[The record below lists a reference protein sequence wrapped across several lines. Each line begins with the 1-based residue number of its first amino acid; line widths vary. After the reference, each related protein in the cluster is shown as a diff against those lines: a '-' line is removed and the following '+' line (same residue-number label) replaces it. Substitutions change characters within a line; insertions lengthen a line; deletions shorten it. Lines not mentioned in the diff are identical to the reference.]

1 MKRYIHCLILTL
13 LLLTA
18 LPSYAV
24 LKERDISSSLSIL
37 RQELNTY
44 RHDLDKQQNDLRIQQ
59 QMVVKELITV
69 GNQSQQNALMLYSQK
84 EGNIFDLTYACHAAT
99 EQYRQF
105 RNNAAPFRDYITNTN
120 TEVSRYDSL
129 ISDLSNMYTGALS
142 PKAKLDRNVC
152 LTLAINIRRTLADNN
167 EQMKQYIT
175 LYNRTE
181 DGLKNLND
189 YANMRYGEIQR
200 SIFNNGGEN
209 YIAILHDLN
218 KEYHLTLSSVLMK
231 YRPVHHALSEWDG
244 RVILGFF
251 IALFIGVLIAT
262 GLNYLI
268 IGFIFTYLVKHG
280 KIDFL
285 FQWFDKR
292 KASIQTSA
300 SSRKDENPSKEQEI
314 DLRMVQSKA
323 SFTAKRRTIIATS
336 TVITFA
342 LLLGLLRQTVA
353 QNFFVMA
360 TGLLMEFAWLMA
372 AILLSLLIRLDGVQI
387 KNGLRI
393 YAPVMTVCFLVIAF
407 RIILIPNTLVNL
419 IFPPMLLVCAVW
431 QWRVVKHYQKRLP
444 KSDVFYTTM
453 SLIVFVFS
461 VIASLIGYT
470 LLSVEA
476 LIWWTMQ
483 LTCIL
488 TITCLSSMLKGYGN
502 DPRRL
507 FFDKNTSITRTWLFR
522 FFYYALLPI
531 SGALSIILSIYWA
544 ADVFNLSDT
553 TLQIFSM
560 RLIDTKNFT
569 FSIFKA
575 VQVVILFY
583 LFSYFCHTS
592 LNLLHHHFAQSEH
605 DHAIE
610 ENRRE
615 DPQAVVSRT
624 AMWRNVIQVLVWGIW
639 LMISMKIFNIDN
651 SWIVAISAGLST
663 GIGFAMKDILENIY
677 YGISL
682 MAGRIR
688 VGDYVSIDGTRGTVR
703 NISYTST
710 MIEALDGSIISFQ
723 NSQLFTKN
731 YKNLTKNH
739 GYELA
744 IIPVGVAYGSNV
756 AEVKE
761 LAAAAVKRI
770 ERKNYI
776 KYINTVF
783 VNFGDNS
790 IDFKVLAWVDSRKQ
804 IYATGEIYEA
814 LYNTLNEHQIE
825 IPYPQRDVHI
835 KSDST
840 MTLKDT
846 PKA

>member
-59 QMVVKELITV
+59 QMVVKELLTV
-69 GNQSQQNALMLYSQK
+69 DNQSQQNALMLYSQK

-167 EQMKQYIT
+167 DQMKQYIT

-181 DGLKNLND
+181 EGLKNLND

-244 RVILGFF
+244 RIILGFF
-251 IALFIGVLIAT
+251 VALFIGVLIAT

-560 RLIDTKNFT
+560 RL
-569 FSIFKA
+569 
-575 VQVVILFY
+575 
-583 LFSYFCHTS
+583 YFCHTS

-814 LYNTLNEHQIE
+814 LYNTLNEHHIE

>member
-1 MKRYIHCLILTL
+1 MQKYIHWVLLSL
-13 LLLTA
+13 LLFVVT
-18 LPSYAV
+18 PSHAV
-24 LKERDISSSLSIL
+24 LKERDINSSLSIL
-37 RQELNTY
+37 RQELYSY
-44 RHDLDKQQNDLRIQQ
+44 RQDLEKQQNGLRMQQ
-59 QMVVKELITV
+59 QMVVKELISV
-69 GNQSQQNALMLYSQK
+69 DNQSQQNALMLYSQK

-99 EQYRQF
+99 EQYKQF
-105 RNNAAPFRDYITNTN
+105 RDNAAPFRDYINNTN

-129 ISDLSNMYTGALS
+129 INDLSNMYTGALTT
-142 PKAKLDRNVC
+142 KAKVDRNVC

-167 EQMKQYIT
+167 DQMKQYIV

-181 DGLKNLND
+181 EGLKNLND

-209 YIAILHDLN
+209 YITILRNLS
-218 KEYHLTLSSVLMK
+218 KEYNMTVTSVVMK

-244 RVILGFF
+244 RVIFGFF
-251 IALFIGVLIAT
+251 IALFFGVLIAV
-262 GLNYLI
+262 GLNYLL
-268 IGFIFTYLVKHG
+268 IGFLFTYLVRHG

-285 FQWFDKR
+285 FQWIDKR
-292 KASIQTSA
+292 KAGILAQPHSGKEADTSKTVA
-300 SSRKDENPSKEQEI
+300 QDQ
-314 DLRMVQSKA
+314 DMVRTKA

-342 LLLGLLRQTVA
+342 LMLGLLRQA
-353 QNFFVMA
+353 ISQHFFFMA
-360 TGLLMEFAWLMA
+360 SGLLVEFAWLMA
-372 AILLSLLIRLDGVQI
+372 AILLSLLIRLDGEQI

-393 YAPVMTVCFLVIAF
+393 YAPVLTVCFLVISF

-419 IFPPMLLVCAVW
+419 IFPPMLFICALW
-431 QWRVVKHYQKRLP
+431 QWRMVKRYQKKLP

-453 SLIVFVFS
+453 SLIVFIFS
-461 VIASLIGYT
+461 VIASLVGYA

-488 TITCLSSMLKGYGN
+488 TITCASSLLKGYGN
-502 DPRRL
+502 NPHRR
-507 FFDKNTSITRTWLFR
+507 FFDKETSIMRTWLFR

-531 SGALSIILSIYWA
+531 LGAISIIVSIYWA

-553 TLQIFSM
+553 TLHIFSM

-569 FSIFKA
+569 FSLFKA
-575 VQVVILFY
+575 VQVIVLFY
-583 LFSYFCHTS
+583 IFSYISHTS

-610 ENRRE
+610 EKRRE

-639 LMISMKIFNIDN
+639 LLISMKIFNIDN

-688 VGDYVSIDGTRGTVR
+688 VGDYVSIDGMRGTVR

-744 IIPVGVAYGSNV
+744 VIPVGVAYGSNV

-840 MTLKDT
+840 MTLKEA

>member
-167 EQMKQYIT
+167 DQMKQYIT

-181 DGLKNLND
+181 EGLKNLND
-189 YANMRYGEIQR
+189 YANMRYSEIQR

-419 IFPPMLLVCAVW
+419 IFPPMLLICAVW

-814 LYNTLNEHQIE
+814 LYNTLNGHHIE
-825 IPYPQRDVHI
+825 IP
-835 KSDST
+835 
-840 MTLKDT
+840 
-846 PKA
+846 

>member
-167 EQMKQYIT
+167 DQMKQYIT

-181 DGLKNLND
+181 EGLKNLND
-189 YANMRYGEIQR
+189 YANMRYSEIQR

-419 IFPPMLLVCAVW
+419 IFPPMLLICAVW

-835 KSDST
+835 KVT
-840 MTLKDT
+840 A
-846 PKA
+846 P

>member
-167 EQMKQYIT
+167 DQMKQYIT

-181 DGLKNLND
+181 EGLKNLND
-189 YANMRYGEIQR
+189 YANMRYSEIQR

-323 SFTAKRRTIIATS
+323 SFTAKHRTIIATS

-419 IFPPMLLVCAVW
+419 IFPPMLLICAVW

-814 LYNTLNEHQIE
+814 LYNTLNEHHIE

-835 KSDST
+835 KSDA
-840 MTLKDT
+840 
-846 PKA
+846 P

>member
-167 EQMKQYIT
+167 DQMKQYIT

-181 DGLKNLND
+181 EGLKNLND
-189 YANMRYGEIQR
+189 YANMRYSEIQR

-419 IFPPMLLVCAVW
+419 IFPPMLLICAVW

-814 LYNTLNEHQIE
+814 LYNTLNEHHIE

-835 KSDST
+835 KSDA
-840 MTLKDT
+840 
-846 PKA
+846 P

>member
-59 QMVVKELITV
+59 QMVVKELLTV
-69 GNQSQQNALMLYSQK
+69 DNQSQQNALMLYSQK

-167 EQMKQYIT
+167 DQMKQYIT

-181 DGLKNLND
+181 EGLKNLND

-244 RVILGFF
+244 RIILGFF

-300 SSRKDENPSKEQEI
+300 SSRKDEKPSKEQEI

-814 LYNTLNEHQIE
+814 LYNTLNEHHIE

-840 MTLKDT
+840 MTQKDT

>member
-1 MKRYIHCLILTL
+1 
-13 LLLTA
+13 
-18 LPSYAV
+18 
-24 LKERDISSSLSIL
+24 
-37 RQELNTY
+37 
-44 RHDLDKQQNDLRIQQ
+44 
-59 QMVVKELITV
+59 
-69 GNQSQQNALMLYSQK
+69 
-84 EGNIFDLTYACHAAT
+84 
-99 EQYRQF
+99 
-105 RNNAAPFRDYITNTN
+105 
-120 TEVSRYDSL
+120 
-129 ISDLSNMYTGALS
+129 MYVGALT
-142 PKAKLDRNVC
+142 PKAKIDRNVC

-167 EQMKQYIT
+167 DQMKQYIT
-175 LYNRTE
+175 LYNNTE
-181 DGLKNLND
+181 QGLKNLND

-209 YIAILHDLN
+209 YLMVLQN
-218 KEYHLTLSSVLMK
+218 LRKEYSLTLTSVLMK

-244 RVILGFF
+244 RVIFGFF

-262 GLNYLI
+262 GLNYLV
-268 IGFIFTYLVKHG
+268 IGFIFTYLVKNG

-285 FQWFDKR
+285 FHWFDKR
-292 KASIQTSA
+292 KASIQAPSPSD
-300 SSRKDENPSKEQEI
+300 SSNEPTGEATDDQEMI
-314 DLRMVQSKA
+314 HTKA
-323 SFTAKRRTIIATS
+323 SFNAKRRTIIATS

-342 LLLGLLRQTVA
+342 LMLGLLRQAVA

-372 AILLSLLIRLDGVQI
+372 AILLSLLIRLDGEQI

-393 YAPVMTVCFLVIAF
+393 YAPVLTVCFLVIGF

-419 IFPPMLLVCAVW
+419 IFPPMLLICAVW

-461 VIASLIGYT
+461 VVASLVGYT

-488 TITCLSSMLKGYGN
+488 TITCMSSMLKGYGN
-502 DPRRL
+502 NPRRR
-507 FFDKNTSITRTWLFR
+507 FFDKETSITRTWLFR

-553 TLQIFSM
+553 TLHIFSM

-583 LFSYFCHTS
+583 IFSYICHTS

-605 DHAIE
+605 DRAAE
-610 ENRRE
+610 EKRRE
-615 DPQAVVSRT
+615 NPQAVVSRT

-744 IIPVGVAYGSNV
+744 VIPVGVAYGSDA

-761 LAAAAVKRI
+761 LTAAAVKRI
-770 ERKNYI
+770 ERKN
-776 KYINTVF
+776 
-783 VNFGDNS
+783 
-790 IDFKVLAWVDSRKQ
+790 VLAWVDSRKQ

-840 MTLKDT
+840 MTLKEA

>member
-59 QMVVKELITV
+59 QMVVKELLTV

-181 DGLKNLND
+181 EGLKNLND

-300 SSRKDENPSKEQEI
+300 SSRKDEKPSKEQEI

-688 VGDYVSIDGTRGTVR
+688 VGDYVSIDGMRGTVR

-814 LYNTLNEHQIE
+814 LYNTLNEHHIE

-835 KSDST
+835 KSDA
-840 MTLKDT
+840 
-846 PKA
+846 P

>member
-59 QMVVKELITV
+59 QMVVKELLTV
-69 GNQSQQNALMLYSQK
+69 DNQSQQNALMLYSQK

-167 EQMKQYIT
+167 DQMKQYIT

-181 DGLKNLND
+181 EGLKNLND

-251 IALFIGVLIAT
+251 VALFIGVLIAT

-292 KASIQTSA
+292 KASIQASA
-300 SSRKDENPSKEQEI
+300 SSRKDEKPSKEQEI

-560 RLIDTKNFT
+560 RLVDTKNFT

-575 VQVVILFY
+575 VQ
-583 LFSYFCHTS
+583 
-592 LNLLHHHFAQSEH
+592 
-605 DHAIE
+605 
-610 ENRRE
+610 
-615 DPQAVVSRT
+615 
-624 AMWRNVIQVLVWGIW
+624 
-639 LMISMKIFNIDN
+639 
-651 SWIVAISAGLST
+651 AISATRRSICSITTLHRVST
-663 GIGFAMKDILENIY
+663 
-677 YGISL
+677 
-682 MAGRIR
+682 
-688 VGDYVSIDGTRGTVR
+688 T
-703 NISYTST
+703 
-710 MIEALDGSIISFQ
+710 
-723 NSQLFTKN
+723 
-731 YKNLTKNH
+731 
-739 GYELA
+739 
-744 IIPVGVAYGSNV
+744 
-756 AEVKE
+756 
-761 LAAAAVKRI
+761 
-770 ERKNYI
+770 
-776 KYINTVF
+776 
-783 VNFGDNS
+783 
-790 IDFKVLAWVDSRKQ
+790 
-804 IYATGEIYEA
+804 
-814 LYNTLNEHQIE
+814 
-825 IPYPQRDVHI
+825 
-835 KSDST
+835 
-840 MTLKDT
+840 T
-846 PKA
+846 P

>member
-1 MKRYIHCLILTL
+1 MLKYIRCIILPL
-13 LLLTA
+13 LLFVA
-18 LPSYAV
+18 IPSHAV

-37 RQELNTY
+37 RQELNNY
-44 RHDLDKQQNDLRIQQ
+44 RHDLDKQQNDLRLQQ

-99 EQYRQF
+99 EQYKQF
-105 RNNAAPFRDYITNTN
+105 RDNAAPFRDYITNTN

-129 ISDLSNMYTGALS
+129 INDLSNMYIAALT
-142 PKAKLDRNVC
+142 PKAKVDRNVC

-167 EQMKQYIT
+167 AQMKQYIT
-175 LYNRTE
+175 LYNHTE
-181 DGLKNLND
+181 EGLKNLND

-209 YIAILHDLN
+209 YIAILHNLS
-218 KEYHLTLSSVLMK
+218 KEYNLTLTSVLMK

-251 IALFIGVLIAT
+251 IALLIGVMIAV
-262 GLNYLI
+262 GLNYLF

-285 FQWFDKR
+285 FHWFDKR
-292 KASIQTSA
+292 KASIQA
-300 SSRKDENPSKEQEI
+300 SSPSADIKVPTGKAAEDMEL
-314 DLRMVQSKA
+314 LRTKA

-342 LLLGLLRQTVA
+342 LMLGLLRQAVA

-372 AILLSLLIRLDGVQI
+372 AILLSLLVRLDGVQI

-393 YAPVMTVCFLVIAF
+393 YAPVLTVCFLVIVF

-419 IFPPMLLVCAVW
+419 IFPPMLLICAVW
-431 QWRVVKHYQKRLP
+431 QWCVVKHYQKRLP

-461 VIASLIGYT
+461 VVASLVGYT

-488 TITCLSSMLKGYGN
+488 TITCVSSLLKGYGN
-502 DPRRL
+502 NPRRL
-507 FFDKNTSITRTWLFR
+507 FFAKDTSITRTWLFR

-553 TLQIFSM
+553 TLHIFSM

-583 LFSYFCHTS
+583 LFSYISHTS

-605 DHAIE
+605 DHATE

-624 AMWRNVIQVLVWGIW
+624 AMWRNVTQVLVWGIW
-639 LMISMKIFNIDN
+639 LLISMKIFNIDN

-688 VGDYVSIDGTRGTVR
+688 VGDYVSIDGMRGTVR

-744 IIPVGVAYGSNV
+744 VIPVGVAYGTN
-756 AEVKE
+756 ADEVKE
-761 LAAAAVKRI
+761 LLAAAVKRI

-835 KSDST
+835 K
-840 MTLKDT
+840 K
-846 PKA
+846 

>member
-1 MKRYIHCLILTL
+1 
-13 LLLTA
+13 
-18 LPSYAV
+18 
-24 LKERDISSSLSIL
+24 
-37 RQELNTY
+37 
-44 RHDLDKQQNDLRIQQ
+44 
-59 QMVVKELITV
+59 
-69 GNQSQQNALMLYSQK
+69 
-84 EGNIFDLTYACHAAT
+84 
-99 EQYRQF
+99 
-105 RNNAAPFRDYITNTN
+105 
-120 TEVSRYDSL
+120 
-129 ISDLSNMYTGALS
+129 
-142 PKAKLDRNVC
+142 
-152 LTLAINIRRTLADNN
+152 
-167 EQMKQYIT
+167 
-175 LYNRTE
+175 
-181 DGLKNLND
+181 
-189 YANMRYGEIQR
+189 
-200 SIFNNGGEN
+200 
-209 YIAILHDLN
+209 
-218 KEYHLTLSSVLMK
+218 
-231 YRPVHHALSEWDG
+231 
-244 RVILGFF
+244 
-251 IALFIGVLIAT
+251 
-262 GLNYLI
+262 
-268 IGFIFTYLVKHG
+268 
-280 KIDFL
+280 
-285 FQWFDKR
+285 
-292 KASIQTSA
+292 
-300 SSRKDENPSKEQEI
+300 
-314 DLRMVQSKA
+314 
-323 SFTAKRRTIIATS
+323 
-336 TVITFA
+336 
-342 LLLGLLRQTVA
+342 
-353 QNFFVMA
+353 
-360 TGLLMEFAWLMA
+360 
-372 AILLSLLIRLDGVQI
+372 
-387 KNGLRI
+387 
-393 YAPVMTVCFLVIAF
+393 
-407 RIILIPNTLVNL
+407 
-419 IFPPMLLVCAVW
+419 
-431 QWRVVKHYQKRLP
+431 
-444 KSDVFYTTM
+444 
-453 SLIVFVFS
+453 
-461 VIASLIGYT
+461 
-470 LLSVEA
+470 
-476 LIWWTMQ
+476 MQ

-560 RLIDTKNFT
+560 RLVDTKNFT

-814 LYNTLNEHQIE
+814 LYNTLNEHHIE

>member
-59 QMVVKELITV
+59 QMVVKELLTV
-69 GNQSQQNALMLYSQK
+69 DNQSQQNALMLYSQK

-167 EQMKQYIT
+167 DQMKQYIT

-181 DGLKNLND
+181 EGLKNLND

-251 IALFIGVLIAT
+251 VALFIGVLIAT

-292 KASIQTSA
+292 KASIQASA
-300 SSRKDENPSKEQEI
+300 SSRKDEKPSKEQEI

-835 KSDST
+835 K
-840 MTLKDT
+840 K
-846 PKA
+846 

>member
-167 EQMKQYIT
+167 DQMKQYIT

-181 DGLKNLND
+181 EGLKNLND
-189 YANMRYGEIQR
+189 YANMRYSEIQR

-419 IFPPMLLVCAVW
+419 IFPPMLLICAVW

-814 LYNTLNEHQIE
+814 LYNTLNEHHIE
-825 IPYPQRDVHI
+825 IPYPQGDVHI
-835 KSDST
+835 KSDA
-840 MTLKDT
+840 
-846 PKA
+846 P

>member
-1 MKRYIHCLILTL
+1 MQKYIHCLILTV

-18 LPSYAV
+18 LPSHAV

-44 RHDLDKQQNDLRIQQ
+44 RHDLDKQQNDLRLQQ

-99 EQYRQF
+99 EQYKQF

-129 ISDLSNMYTGALS
+129 INDLSNMYTGALT
-142 PKAKLDRNVC
+142 PKAKIDRNVC

-167 EQMKQYIT
+167 DQMKQYIT

-181 DGLKNLND
+181 EGLKNLND

-744 IIPVGVAYGSNV
+744 IIPVSVAYGSNV

-840 MTLKDT
+840 MTQKET

>member
-1 MKRYIHCLILTL
+1 M
-13 LLLTA
+13 
-18 LPSYAV
+18 
-24 LKERDISSSLSIL
+24 
-37 RQELNTY
+37 
-44 RHDLDKQQNDLRIQQ
+44 
-59 QMVVKELITV
+59 
-69 GNQSQQNALMLYSQK
+69 
-84 EGNIFDLTYACHAAT
+84 
-99 EQYRQF
+99 
-105 RNNAAPFRDYITNTN
+105 
-120 TEVSRYDSL
+120 
-129 ISDLSNMYTGALS
+129 
-142 PKAKLDRNVC
+142 
-152 LTLAINIRRTLADNN
+152 
-167 EQMKQYIT
+167 
-175 LYNRTE
+175 
-181 DGLKNLND
+181 
-189 YANMRYGEIQR
+189 
-200 SIFNNGGEN
+200 
-209 YIAILHDLN
+209 
-218 KEYHLTLSSVLMK
+218 
-231 YRPVHHALSEWDG
+231 
-244 RVILGFF
+244 
-251 IALFIGVLIAT
+251 
-262 GLNYLI
+262 
-268 IGFIFTYLVKHG
+268 
-280 KIDFL
+280 
-285 FQWFDKR
+285 
-292 KASIQTSA
+292 
-300 SSRKDENPSKEQEI
+300 
-314 DLRMVQSKA
+314 
-323 SFTAKRRTIIATS
+323 
-336 TVITFA
+336 
-342 LLLGLLRQTVA
+342 A

-372 AILLSLLIRLDGVQI
+372 AILLSLLIRLDGEQI

-393 YAPVMTVCFLVIAF
+393 YAPVLTVCFLVIGF

-419 IFPPMLLVCAVW
+419 IFPPMLLICAVW

-461 VIASLIGYT
+461 VVASLVGYT

-488 TITCLSSMLKGYGN
+488 TITCMSSMLKGYGN
-502 DPRRL
+502 NPRRR
-507 FFDKNTSITRTWLFR
+507 FFDKETSITRTWLFR

-553 TLQIFSM
+553 TLHIFSM

-583 LFSYFCHTS
+583 IFSYICHTS

-605 DHAIE
+605 DRAAE
-610 ENRRE
+610 EKRRE
-615 DPQAVVSRT
+615 NPQAVVSRT

-688 VGDYVSIDGTRGTVR
+688 VGDYVSIDGTR
-703 NISYTST
+703 
-710 MIEALDGSIISFQ
+710 Q

-744 IIPVGVAYGSNV
+744 VIPVGVAYGSDA

-761 LAAAAVKRI
+761 LTAAAVKRI

-840 MTLKDT
+840 MTLKEA

>member
-1 MKRYIHCLILTL
+1 MQRYIHCLILTV

-24 LKERDISSSLSIL
+24 LKERDISSSLTIL

-167 EQMKQYIT
+167 DQMKQYIT

-244 RVILGFF
+244 RIILGFF
-251 IALFIGVLIAT
+251 VALFIGVLIAT

-342 LLLGLLRQTVA
+342 LMLGLLRQTVA

-560 RLIDTKNFT
+560 RLVDTKNFT

-814 LYNTLNEHQIE
+814 LYNTLNEHHIE

-840 MTLKDT
+840 MTQKDT

>member
-1 MKRYIHCLILTL
+1 MQKYIHCLILAVL
-13 LLLTA
+13 LLMA
-18 LPSYAV
+18 LPSHAV

-44 RHDLDKQQNDLRIQQ
+44 RHDLDKQQNDLRLQQ

-99 EQYRQF
+99 EQYKQF

-129 ISDLSNMYTGALS
+129 INDLSNMYTGALT
-142 PKAKLDRNVC
+142 PKAKIDRNVC
-152 LTLAINIRRTLADNN
+152 LTLAIHIRRTLSDNN
-167 EQMKQYIT
+167 DQMKQYIT
-175 LYNRTE
+175 LYNQTE
-181 DGLKNLND
+181 QGLKSLND

-209 YIAILHDLN
+209 YIAILRNLS
-218 KEYHLTLSSVLMK
+218 KEYNLTLTSVLMK
-231 YRPVHHALSEWDG
+231 YRPIHHALSEWDG

-251 IALFIGVLIAT
+251 IALFIGVLIAV

-285 FQWFDKR
+285 FHWFDKR
-292 KASIQTSA
+292 KASIQA
-300 SSRKDENPSKEQEI
+300 SSVSDCSKQLSGEDADNLEMI
-314 DLRMVQSKA
+314 RTKA
-323 SFTAKRRTIIATS
+323 SFTAKRRTIIATT

-342 LLLGLLRQTVA
+342 LMLGLLRQAVA

-393 YAPVMTVCFLVIAF
+393 YAPVLTVCFLVIVF

-419 IFPPMLLVCAVW
+419 VFPPMLLICAVW

-461 VIASLIGYT
+461 VVASLVGYT

-488 TITCLSSMLKGYGN
+488 TITCVSSLLKGYGN
-502 DPRRL
+502 NPRHR
-507 FFDKNTSITRTWLFR
+507 FFDKDTSIMRTWLFR

-583 LFSYFCHTS
+583 LFSYISHTS

-605 DHAIE
+605 DRAAE

-624 AMWRNVIQVLVWGIW
+624 AMWRNVIQVFVWGIW
-639 LMISMKIFNIDN
+639 LLISMKIFNIDN

-744 IIPVGVAYGSNV
+744 VIPVGVAYGTNA

-761 LAAAAVKRI
+761 LIAATVKRI

-790 IDFKVLAWVDSRKQ
+790 IDFKVKMLALEKD
-804 IYATGEIYEA
+804 IMHLE
-814 LYNTLNEHQIE
+814 
-825 IPYPQRDVHI
+825 HI
-835 KSDST
+835 K
-840 MTLKDT
+840 ML
-846 PKA
+846 

>member
-1 MKRYIHCLILTL
+1 MQKYIHCLILTV

-18 LPSYAV
+18 LPSHAV

-37 RQELNTY
+37 RQELNAY
-44 RHDLDKQQNDLRIQQ
+44 RHDLDKQQNDLRLQQ
-59 QMVVKELITV
+59 QMVVKELLTV

-99 EQYRQF
+99 EQYKQF
-105 RNNAAPFRDYITNTN
+105 RDNAAPFRDYITNTN

-129 ISDLSNMYTGALS
+129 INDLSNMYVGALT
-142 PKAKLDRNVC
+142 PKAKIDRNVC

-167 EQMKQYIT
+167 DQMKQYIT
-175 LYNRTE
+175 LYNNTE
-181 DGLKNLND
+181 QGLKNLND

-209 YIAILHDLN
+209 YLMVLQN
-218 KEYHLTLSSVLMK
+218 LRKEYSLTLTSVLMK

-244 RVILGFF
+244 RVIFGFF

-262 GLNYLI
+262 GLNYLV
-268 IGFIFTYLVKHG
+268 IGFIFTYLVKNG

-285 FQWFDKR
+285 FHWFDKR
-292 KASIQTSA
+292 KASIQAPSPSD
-300 SSRKDENPSKEQEI
+300 SSNEPTGEATDDQEMI
-314 DLRMVQSKA
+314 HTKA
-323 SFTAKRRTIIATS
+323 SFNAKRRTIIATS

-342 LLLGLLRQTVA
+342 LMLGLLRQAVA

-372 AILLSLLIRLDGVQI
+372 AILLSLLIRLDGEQI

-393 YAPVMTVCFLVIAF
+393 YAPVLTVCFLVIGF

-419 IFPPMLLVCAVW
+419 IFPPMLLICAVW

-461 VIASLIGYT
+461 VVASLVGYT

-488 TITCLSSMLKGYGN
+488 TITCMSSMLKGYGN
-502 DPRRL
+502 NPRRR
-507 FFDKNTSITRTWLFR
+507 FFDKETSITRTWLFR

-553 TLQIFSM
+553 TLHIFSM

-583 LFSYFCHTS
+583 IFSYICHTS

-605 DHAIE
+605 DRAAE
-610 ENRRE
+610 EKRRE
-615 DPQAVVSRT
+615 NPQAVVSRT

-723 NSQLFTKN
+723 NSQL
-731 YKNLTKNH
+731 
-739 GYELA
+739 ELA
-744 IIPVGVAYGSNV
+744 VIPVGVAYGSDA

-761 LAAAAVKRI
+761 LTAAAVKRI

-840 MTLKDT
+840 MTLKEA

>member
-1 MKRYIHCLILTL
+1 MQKYIHCLILTV

-18 LPSYAV
+18 LPSHAV

-37 RQELNTY
+37 RQELNAY
-44 RHDLDKQQNDLRIQQ
+44 RHDLDKQQNDLRLQQ
-59 QMVVKELITV
+59 QMVVKELLTV

-99 EQYRQF
+99 EQYKQF
-105 RNNAAPFRDYITNTN
+105 RDNAAPFRDYITNTN

-129 ISDLSNMYTGALS
+129 INDLSNMYVGALT
-142 PKAKLDRNVC
+142 PKAKIDRNVC

-167 EQMKQYIT
+167 DQMKQYIT
-175 LYNRTE
+175 LYNNTE
-181 DGLKNLND
+181 QGLKNLND

-209 YIAILHDLN
+209 YLMVLQN
-218 KEYHLTLSSVLMK
+218 LRKEYSLTLTSVLMK

-244 RVILGFF
+244 RVIFGFF

-262 GLNYLI
+262 GLNYLV
-268 IGFIFTYLVKHG
+268 IGFIFTYLVKNG

-285 FQWFDKR
+285 FHWFDKR
-292 KASIQTSA
+292 KASLNAA
-300 SSRKDENPSKEQEI
+300 SSTDSSKKPSGDAAD
-314 DLRMVQSKA
+314 DLEMIHTKA

-336 TVITFA
+336 TVVTFA
-342 LLLGLLRQTVA
+342 LMLGLLRQAVA

-393 YAPVMTVCFLVIAF
+393 YAPVLTVCFLVIVF

-419 IFPPMLLVCAVW
+419 IFPPMLLICAVW

-461 VIASLIGYT
+461 VVASLVGYT

-488 TITCLSSMLKGYGN
+488 TITCVSSLLKGYGN
-502 DPRRL
+502 NPRRR
-507 FFDKNTSITRTWLFR
+507 FFDKDTSITRTWLFR

-553 TLQIFSM
+553 TLHIFSM

-583 LFSYFCHTS
+583 LFSYICHTS
-592 LNLLHHHFAQSEH
+592 LNLLHHHFAQNEH
-605 DHAIE
+605 DHAAE

-615 DPQAVVSRT
+615 DPQAVISRT
-624 AMWRNVIQVLVWGIW
+624 AMWRNVIQVFVWGIW
-639 LMISMKIFNIDN
+639 LLISMKIFNIDN

-688 VGDYVSIDGTRGTVR
+688 VGDYVSIDGMRGTVR

-744 IIPVGVAYGSNV
+744 VIPVGVAYGTNA
-756 AEVKE
+756 AEVK
-761 LAAAAVKRI
+761 A
-770 ERKNYI
+770 
-776 KYINTVF
+776 
-783 VNFGDNS
+783 
-790 IDFKVLAWVDSRKQ
+790 Q
-804 IYATGEIYEA
+804 
-814 LYNTLNEHQIE
+814 
-825 IPYPQRDVHI
+825 
-835 KSDST
+835 
-840 MTLKDT
+840 
-846 PKA
+846 

>member
-1 MKRYIHCLILTL
+1 MQKYIHWVLLSL
-13 LLLTA
+13 LLFVVT
-18 LPSYAV
+18 PSHAV
-24 LKERDISSSLSIL
+24 LKERDINSSLSIL
-37 RQELNTY
+37 RQELYSY
-44 RHDLDKQQNDLRIQQ
+44 RQDLEKQQNGLRMQQ
-59 QMVVKELITV
+59 QMVVKELISV
-69 GNQSQQNALMLYSQK
+69 DNQSQQNALMLYSQK

-167 EQMKQYIT
+167 DQMKQYIT

-181 DGLKNLND
+181 EGLKNLND

-251 IALFIGVLIAT
+251 VALFIGVLIAT

-292 KASIQTSA
+292 KASIQASA
-300 SSRKDENPSKEQEI
+300 SSRKDEKPSKEQEI

-372 AILLSLLIRLDGVQI
+372 AILLSLLIRLDGAQI

-393 YAPVMTVCFLVIAF
+393 YAPVLTVCFLVIAF

-814 LYNTLNEHQIE
+814 LYNTLNEHHIE

-840 MTLKDT
+840 MTQKDT